1 MDENL
6 NELIKTAREIQI
18 AKIEFIA
25 ASITVIG
32 DGLAVVAAGL
42 ALEALENPIDQLPQK
57 QSDRSKQ
64 LDSIQHNLDYYI
76 NELIQI
82 RNRI

>member
-1 MDENL
+1 MDENS
-6 NELIKTAREIQI
+6 NELIKAREIQI

-25 ASITVIG
+25 ASITAIG
-32 DGLAVVAAGL
+32 DGLSVIAAGL
-42 ALEALENPIDQLPQK
+42 ALEALENPIDQMPK
-57 QSDRSKQ
+57 QQSSRSKQ
-64 LDSIQHNLDYYI
+64 LDSIQYNLDYYI